1 MNEAYIP
8 ATDGGFDLYY
18 LFSILEYDYI
28 PIVFIAKDANGVLYL
43 CDCVECRGDQQWTIA
58 KTSIKTIRKVLN
70 KELSVYDALKEY
82 GDDIIVV
89 TFGCESESFT
99 QKKVRFDDLTE
110 EDLPDK
116 DSFITC
122 PERDTWTKF
131 NEYLKESE
139 ETMFFTLTQAI
150 QDDAWWNRVSYSYAE
165 VLSRYLNFQIST
177 YEKHQID
184 HGKDIVEKSIGYR
197 FIDIA
202 TETKVSSNDFAG
214 NSDLTFYSDRPDSLI
229 AA

>member
-1 MNEAYIP
+1 MNKAYIP

-28 PIVFIAKDANGVLYL
+28 PIVFIAKDANSVLYL

-89 TFGCESESFT
+89 TFNFESEAFS
-99 QKKVRFDDLTE
+99 QKRLRFVDLTK

-116 DSFITC
+116 DSYITC
-122 PERDTWTKF
+122 PERDTWAKF
-131 NEYLKESE
+131 NEYLKETE
-139 ETMFFTLTQAI
+139 ETMYFSFTQAI
-150 QDDAWWNRVSYSYAE
+150 QDDAWWNRVSYNYVEA
-165 VLSRYLNFQIST
+165 LRKYLYFQIST
-177 YEKHQID
+177 YEKHQLD
-184 HGKDIVEKSIGYR
+184 QGKDIVEKSIGYR
-197 FIDIA
+197 FIDVS
-202 TETKVSSNDFAG
+202 TETKVSSNDFSG
-214 NSDLTFYSDRPDSLI
+214 NSDSKYYSDRPDSLI